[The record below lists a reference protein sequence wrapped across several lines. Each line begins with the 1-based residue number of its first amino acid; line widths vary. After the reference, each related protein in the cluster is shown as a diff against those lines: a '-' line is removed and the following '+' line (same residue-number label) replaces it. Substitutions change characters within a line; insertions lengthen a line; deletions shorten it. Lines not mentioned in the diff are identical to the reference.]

1 MQRGVLGHRAGCFP
15 ARRAVAQRAS
25 LPHNPGMPDDIVA
38 VTKQLTVEMAEQ
50 AYRNGLFPMYIPSAR
65 LYTWH
70 KPDPRAIIPL
80 DGFHLSRRLA
90 KTLRQGKFEI
100 TCDRDF
106 AGVMQGCAEGRP
118 VWIGAKFFEVYGA
131 LHAQGK
137 AHSVEVWQHGKLVGR
152 HLRRP
157 AWRGLLRRIQVP
169 PRDRREQ
176 ARARRAG
183 RPAARTRLR
192 TARSSVPD
200 AAPAA
205 VWHGR
210 DRLGRLHAPRRAG
223 HAAFL
228 PLCVSLL
235 RAGSWVR
242 GATTGSRTSNA
253 GCLKYHRLA
262 RASCSL
268 CSPGP
273 QGRATRYE

>member
-1 MQRGVLGHRAGCFP
+1 
-15 ARRAVAQRAS
+15 
-25 LPHNPGMPDDIVA
+25 MPDDIVA

-137 AHSVEVWQHGKLVGR
+137 AHSVEVWQHGKLVGGTYGVQLGAVFCAESKFHR
-152 HLRRP
+152 VTDASKLALAALAARLRERGFELLEVQYLTPHLKQFGTVEI
-157 AWRGLLRRIQVP
+157 AW
-169 PRDRREQ
+169 EEYM
-176 ARARRAG
+176 RRAV
-183 RPAARTRLR
+183 PAMQ
-192 TARSSVPD
+192 RSCRF
-200 AAPAA
+200 A
-205 VWHGR
+205 
-210 DRLGRLHAPRRAG
+210 
-223 HAAFL
+223 
-228 PLCVSLL
+228 
-235 RAGSWVR
+235 
-242 GATTGSRTSNA
+242 
-253 GCLKYHRLA
+253 
-262 RASCSL
+262 
-268 CSPGP
+268 
-273 QGRATRYE
+273 